1 MNFDFFFLSATGG
14 ELQTIID
21 NKGQLSEEKART
33 CMREVLRALN
43 HLHKQSIIHLD
54 LKPQN
59 ILLIG
64 NDVEGEL
71 ELTFL
76 YIAEIVIFMISFSL
90 QTV

>member
-1 MNFDFFFLSATGG
+1 
-14 ELQTIID
+14 
-21 NKGQLSEEKART
+21 
-33 CMREVLRALN
+33 MREVLRALN

>member
-1 MNFDFFFLSATGG
+1 MNFDFFFPSATGG

-76 YIAEIVIFMISFSL
+76 HIAGIVIFMISFSL